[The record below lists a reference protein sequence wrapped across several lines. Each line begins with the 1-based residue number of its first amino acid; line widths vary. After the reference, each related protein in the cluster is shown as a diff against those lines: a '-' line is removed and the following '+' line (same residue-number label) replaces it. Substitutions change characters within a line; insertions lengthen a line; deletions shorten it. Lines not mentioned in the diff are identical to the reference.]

1 MEQDIITYYPSGKI
15 ETTVP
20 SKNGVRHGLFKN
32 FYETGELMYEGS
44 FENGKQEGVFKLYY
58 KNGDLK
64 RENNFKNDIKIF
76 QKEYYEGN
84 KIKSETS
91 YNEDTGNESS
101 KKEWD
106 EEGNLTEKEEISI
119 NNSGKL
125 LMVRSS
131 YYENGKIEEKSNLI
145 QTDWGWN
152 KHGLYQSYYE
162 SGQLKE
168 EGIIENDTYQGE
180 WKEYF
185 ESGKIEKITNYI
197 QGFGGW
203 ERKEFYESGELK
215 MTHGFKNQKPT
226 IGIHYFKN
234 GTKKMESTFDGSHQ
248 PIKEW
253 DEKGNL
259 IFDKTEEFRL
269 KEQRLIRG
277 DCQPIDEWWDNNHMK
292 VSKNIKLIIE
302 EEIGDFREEFL
313 RGEYKEFGDDW
324 GQVSSRIVS
333 QNLGSL
339 GHRINEYIDSVWC
352 SQWDEEDETY
362 IKFEEEFYHQF
373 SFDEEYLDEDK

>member
-1 MEQDIITYYPSGKI
+1 MDKI
-15 ETTVP
+15 EEHYPNGKLKSTVS
-20 SKNGVRHGLFKN
+20 SKDGVLHGHQKMY
-32 FYETGELMYEGS
+32 YETGELMYEGE
-44 FENGKQEGVFKLYY
+44 FINNKQEGIWKLYY
-58 KNGDLK
+58 ENGDIK
-64 RENNFKNDIKIF
+64 RENIFKNHIKIF
-76 QKEYYEGN
+76 QKEYYKGN

-91 YNEDTGNESS
+91 YNEDTGKESS
-101 KKEWD
+101 KKEWNED
-106 EEGNLTEKEEISI
+106 GKLTEETSVGQ
-119 NNSGKL
+119 SGKL

-162 SGQLKE
+162 SGQLEK

-197 QGFGGW
+197 QGFGEW
-203 ERKEFYESGELK
+203 ECKEFYESGELK

-234 GTKKMESTFDGSHQ
+234 GTKKMESTYDSGIQ

-259 IFDKTEEFRL
+259 IFDKTKEFKNKQQNLERD
-269 KEQRLIRG
+269 
-277 DCQPIDEWWDNNHMK
+277 DCQPIDDWWDNNYYE
-292 VSKNIKLIIE
+292 VSEKIKLIIE
-302 EEIGDFREEFL
+302 EEIDGFRKEFHQ
-313 RGEYKEFGDDW
+313 GEYEDIG
-324 GQVSSRIVS
+324 VSWDEVS
-333 QNLGSL
+333 FRVVTQNLGVL
-339 GHRINEYIDSVWC
+339 GNRINEYIDSVWC
-352 SQWDEEDETY
+352 SQWDDEDETY
-362 IKFEEEFYHQF
+362 IKFEEEFNDQF
-373 SFDEEYLDEDK
+373 MTYEEQ